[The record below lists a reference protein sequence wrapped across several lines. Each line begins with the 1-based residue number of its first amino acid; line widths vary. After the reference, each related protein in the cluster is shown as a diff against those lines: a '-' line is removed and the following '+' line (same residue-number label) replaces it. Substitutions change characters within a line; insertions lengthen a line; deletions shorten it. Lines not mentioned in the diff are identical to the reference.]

1 MKTIDLTALAIKI
14 AGIFL
19 FVLAVSMVPDYLATY
34 IAAEEGARSMNVLY
48 VIAPFVI
55 VAVGCIMLLL
65 FPYKISN
72 KLIVAANSNER
83 SQSTSPYQLIAI
95 RLLGVL
101 LLFWSVSDMVF
112 NLFSYLMLRDITDTT
127 VPVSAL
133 NYPYL
138 VATGFELMF
147 AIVLIR
153 YSARISIYLDEISN

>member
-14 AGIFL
+14 SGIFL
-19 FVLAVSMVPDYLATY
+19 FVLAISMIPDYVSTY
-34 IAAEEGARSMNVLY
+34 VSIEKGARSVNVLY
-48 VIAPFVI
+48 VIAPFFI
-55 VAVGCIMLLL
+55 VAIACTMLLL

-72 KLIVAANSNER
+72 KLIVAADLSER
-83 SQSTSPYQLIAI
+83 NHSTSLYQLIAI

-112 NLFSYLMLRDITDTT
+112 TLGTYLMLRDVTETA
-127 VPVSAL
+127 VPISAL

-138 VATGFELMF
+138 VATGVELVF

-153 YSARISIYLDEISN
+153 NSNRISTYLDEISK